1 LPPAIRSILVTTDF
15 SAGTDEALKYAFS
28 LARECKARMTL
39 LHVVDEVMVESSVKS
54 SLPTIDAVRLQLEK
68 LVPSNVRSSCEVK
81 TRVEVGVP
89 YSTVLAIQ
97 KSEKADLLIMNVHG
111 KGLIDRAL
119 LGSTAERVVRASVCP
134 VLLIPPVV
142 RQGKRKPPGRK

>member
-1 LPPAIRSILVTTDF
+1 
-15 SAGTDEALKYAFS
+15 
-28 LARECKARMTL
+28 
-39 LHVVDEVMVESSVKS
+39 VDEVMVESSVKS